1 MNLFLKEKLKRA
13 NFLIFCTNWIDDLL
27 YELTFFQSYKFFP
40 CPTCIHH
47 CVSVSFSLYLVS
59 NLSIFY
65 FFRFY
70 FVFFSLSFFALSFSP
85 SVLNRFQYLSKNQF
99 FIWSI
104 IAHIFKYSNI
114 YSKYL
119 NKNKKE
125 KIFEDFSIQSQNF
138 NLDKFN
144 SSRN

>member
-1 MNLFLKEKLKRA
+1 MPNLHPPLCLREFQ
-13 NFLIFCTNWIDDLL
+13 FIFSIKFVHLL
-27 YELTFFQSYKFFP
+27 
-40 CPTCIHH
+40 
-47 CVSVSFSLYLVS
+47 
-59 NLSIFY
+59 

-144 SSRN
+144 SSRNWMTKEFLNVFFLFINDLWST